1 MTHLQE
7 YDLLK
12 KIPPHK
18 NMILLHKLYL
28 FERANDKVVP
38 VLKYDLAVKSLD
50 DEIIESKQN
59 QNTLNKQAIQK
70 IIQDLSEGLSYL
82 HSFSIFHFDIKPAN
96 ILKSAKGDYML
107 ADFG

>member
-28 FERANDKVVP
+28 FERANNMVSP
-38 VLKYDLAVKSLD
+38 VLKYDLATKSLD

-59 QNTLNKQAIQK
+59 PNALNKQATHK

-82 HSFSIFHFDIKPAN
+82 HSFKIYHFDLKPAN
-96 ILKSAKGDYML
+96 ILKS
-107 ADFG
+107 